1 MKDWEYISEN
11 DTIQD
16 RNILKKLK
24 IRIQLRDSS
33 MLILMLM
40 LKMVEVVG

>member
-1 MKDWEYISEN
+1 MTLFKIE
-11 DTIQD
+11 
-16 RNILKKLK
+16 ILKKLK